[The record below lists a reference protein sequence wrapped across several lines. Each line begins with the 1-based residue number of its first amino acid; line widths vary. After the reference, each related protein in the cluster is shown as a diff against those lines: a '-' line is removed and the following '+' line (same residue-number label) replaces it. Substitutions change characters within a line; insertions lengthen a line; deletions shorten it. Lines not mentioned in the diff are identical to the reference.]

1 MDTTNDTA
9 AAIDAIDYSSL
20 EIRPEYIDA
29 NGHLNVGYYGVI
41 FDKASD
47 LPWKILGTY
56 GRKESEGLSVFV
68 LQSQLTF
75 QREMM
80 VGDPM
85 TFAFHLIDHD
95 EKIANYMMTMK
106 HGTEGWTA
114 ATCEQ
119 ILLCV
124 DLRVRRG
131 RPWPEDILRRLRA
144 VKEAHAR
151 RPRPPEAGRP
161 IGIRRKA

>member
-1 MDTTNDTA
+1 MTTTHDIA

-47 LPWKILGTY
+47 LPWKEIGTF

-85 TFAFHLIDHD
+85 TFSFHFVDHD
-95 EKIANYMMTMK
+95 DKVAHYMMTMK
-106 HGTEGWTA
+106 HGTGGWTA

-124 DLRVRRG
+124 DLRIRRG
-131 RPWPEDILRRLRA
+131 RTWPDDILRRLHA
-144 VKEAHAR
+144 LKEDHDR
-151 RPRPPEAGRP
+151 RPRPPEIGRP
-161 IGIRRKA
+161 MGVRRKA